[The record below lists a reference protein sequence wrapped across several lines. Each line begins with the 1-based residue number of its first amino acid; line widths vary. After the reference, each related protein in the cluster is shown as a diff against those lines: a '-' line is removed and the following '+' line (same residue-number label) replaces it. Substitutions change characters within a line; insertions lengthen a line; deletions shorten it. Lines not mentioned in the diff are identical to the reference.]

1 MIVGTAVAG
10 EGNAFMTTD
19 VTYQDFELK
28 FEVRLDKRLNS
39 GCQVRSVPVGK
50 SGHLRG
56 PQVEIAGGRTGFFYG
71 EVMKKTDG
79 SPQKW
84 LSPNLEDEKKE
95 PILGAFKE
103 DEWNSIRIRV
113 LEDHYQTWVN
123 GVPVSDF
130 KFDGMPDAGHI
141 GLQVHGVKFEELV
154 GKQVRWKNIQLK
166 RLLSTGDPATVTTE
180 AESGDAES
188 AAMMTPEEPA
198 EPLAFPYLA
207 TTEGRE
213 GYELAGEGTNTYR
226 VYDFYKRQAQHHLKQ
241 DS

>member
-1 MIVGTAVAG
+1 MKPTAFLFSLLALTASAATLVADDWIELFDGKTFDGWHQAGGKHKYEVVDSMIVGTAVAG

-19 VTYQDFELK
+19 ETYQDFELK

-71 EVMKKTDG
+71 EVMKKADG

-84 LSPNLEDEKKE
+84 LSPNLEDEKEE

-123 GVPVSDF
+123 GVL
-130 KFDGMPDAGHI
+130 G
-141 GLQVHGVKFEELV
+141 Q
-154 GKQVRWKNIQLK
+154 
-166 RLLSTGDPATVTTE
+166 
-180 AESGDAES
+180 
-188 AAMMTPEEPA
+188 
-198 EPLAFPYLA
+198 
-207 TTEGRE
+207 
-213 GYELAGEGTNTYR
+213 
-226 VYDFYKRQAQHHLKQ
+226 
-241 DS
+241 